1 MKYLYLIIFT
11 VIFKFNAS
19 AKTDKYRLIWNSNP
33 HSSITIAWCKID
45 GLGAKVHY
53 GELSQIKD
61 GENYPL
67 QQEVTRKTLFLDLRS
82 RFARLTGLKPNTEY
96 AFVIRDDNSES
107 RQFTFKT
114 ASKGNDKF
122 SFVAGGDSRNNQ
134 AARQNANRAVAKIR
148 PLFVCFGGDMI
159 STPTNKNWSNWLDD
173 WQLTTGKDGRMIP
186 IVAAR
191 GNHEGA
197 SDIHQLFDTPHPGDY
212 YAFGLGNKFLRV
224 YTLNS
229 CIVRAGDQGEWLKND
244 LKINNSYKWKIAHY
258 HHPFRPHHKSKAEQ
272 NSQYDAWAQ
281 AFYDNGM
288 NLVIECDSHMVKR
301 TWPVRPSKEQGSD
314 QGFIR
319 DDENGITFI
328 GEGCWGAPLR
338 KNDDDKQWTRASDSF
353 NQVNW
358 MVVSEEKITVRSV
371 KVDNIQNSKMVTD
384 DNPFETPEGMEIW
397 SPDSGKIVNVLP
409 RKLKIQEDQAAQN

>member
-1 MKYLYLIIFT
+1 MKYLYLIIFSS
-11 VIFKFNAS
+11 IFNFDAI

-33 HSSITIAWCKID
+33 HSSITIGWCKID

-61 GENYPL
+61 GEDYPL

-114 ASKGNDKF
+114 ASNGNDKF

-197 SDIHQLFDTPHPGDY
+197 SDIHQLFDSPHPGDY
-212 YAFGLGNKFLRV
+212 YAFGLGDQFLRV
-224 YTLNS
+224 YTLS
-229 CIVRAGDQGEWLKND
+229 LIH
-244 LKINNSYKWKIAHY
+244 I
-258 HHPFRPHHKSKAEQ
+258 
-272 NSQYDAWAQ
+272 
-281 AFYDNGM
+281 
-288 NLVIECDSHMVKR
+288 
-301 TWPVRPSKEQGSD
+301 
-314 QGFIR
+314 
-319 DDENGITFI
+319 
-328 GEGCWGAPLR
+328 
-338 KNDDDKQWTRASDSF
+338 
-353 NQVNW
+353 
-358 MVVSEEKITVRSV
+358 
-371 KVDNIQNSKMVTD
+371 
-384 DNPFETPEGMEIW
+384 
-397 SPDSGKIVNVLP
+397 
-409 RKLKIQEDQAAQN
+409 

>member
-173 WQLTTGKDGRMIP
+173 WQLTTGKDG
-186 IVAAR
+186 
-191 GNHEGA
+191 
-197 SDIHQLFDTPHPGDY
+197 
-212 YAFGLGNKFLRV
+212 
-224 YTLNS
+224 
-229 CIVRAGDQGEWLKND
+229 
-244 LKINNSYKWKIAHY
+244 
-258 HHPFRPHHKSKAEQ
+258 
-272 NSQYDAWAQ
+272 
-281 AFYDNGM
+281 
-288 NLVIECDSHMVKR
+288 
-301 TWPVRPSKEQGSD
+301 
-314 QGFIR
+314 
-319 DDENGITFI
+319 
-328 GEGCWGAPLR
+328 
-338 KNDDDKQWTRASDSF
+338 
-353 NQVNW
+353 
-358 MVVSEEKITVRSV
+358 
-371 KVDNIQNSKMVTD
+371 
-384 DNPFETPEGMEIW
+384 
-397 SPDSGKIVNVLP
+397 
-409 RKLKIQEDQAAQN
+409 

>member
-1 MKYLYLIIFT
+1 MPQQKRI
-11 VIFKFNAS
+11 N
-19 AKTDKYRLIWNSNP
+19 
-33 HSSITIAWCKID
+33 ID
-45 GLGAKVHY
+45 SYGIRTRTPQLQSLGAKLMAWEQKSTTV
-53 GELSQIKD
+53 
-61 GENYPL
+61 NYPKL
-67 QQEVTRKTLFLDLRS
+67 RMEKITPFQQEVTRKTLFLDLRS